1 MTHYFKTEKYN
12 GLICLEKVEP
22 FSITNTAVGKHYD
35 IKNSDTIQVSK
46 EFYYDRL
53 ERLAS
58 HQDFVEITEIEYNNI
73 LNFKTQ

>member
-1 MTHYFKTEKYN
+1 MTKYFKTEKYN

-22 FSITNTAVGKHYD
+22 FSITNTAVGKCYD

-46 EFYYDRL
+46 EFYQDRL
-53 ERLAS
+53 ERLAD
-58 HQDFVEITEIEYNNI
+58 HQDFVEITEEQYI